1 MTSGYSSARI
11 SLYMQNG
18 AKGNGH
24 TRPSVRLMVLYALAK
39 SGLGAYAPFSPA
51 QIRSLIKE
59 LFGVDVDR
67 RRIQEK
73 LMDLVYRGVLEK
85 VKRGLYRLKNPG
97 AILAELRRYLTG
109 SGGDNV
115 LATGLQR
122 HGARVGSCAAGHG
135 GARVVETGDGCFVV
149 ARWHRRTWRGSPL
162 DWLVGL
168 FLSLGVVEGFAR
180 CARRRVRELLRRAGF
195 SKYRLRRLSSRAR
208 GLVKKLCGCEFRVG
222 AHGAGNGEFFEWD
235 RLVKL
240 AMGLEKPWQ
249 VFREFGVDVV
259 CCGSDGAGL
268 ERFAQELRE
277 AMGSQIVYV
286 PLKGVGGRRH

>member
-1 MTSGYSSARI
+1 MTSRYSSARI
-11 SLYMQNG
+11 SLYMQSG
-18 AKGNGH
+18 ANENGH
-24 TRPSVRLMVLYALAK
+24 TRPSIRLMVLYALART
-39 SGLGAYAPFSPA
+39 GLGAYAPFSPS

-97 AILAELRRYLTG
+97 AILAELRRYLT
-109 SGGDNV
+109 SSSRDSV

-122 HGARVGSCAAGHG
+122 HGARVGSCAARRGRRSAG
-135 GARVVETGDGCFVV
+135 RVVGSGDGCFVV

-240 AMGLEKPWQ
+240 ALGLEKPW
-249 VFREFGVDVV
+249 RY
-259 CCGSDGAGL
+259 
-268 ERFAQELRE
+268 FASSASTWCAVR
-277 AMGSQIVYV
+277 AMRQA
-286 PLKGVGGRRH
+286 